1 MSRARR
7 ADADNSDVRE
17 EFTDVTLLAEVVATQ
32 QAISTSDFDLEAVM
46 AEIVVQAQRLTRAD
60 GAVVEM
66 VDGDE
71 MVYRAVAGAARP
83 YLGFRLPV
91 ASSLSG
97 LCVTSGEIVLC
108 DDSETDP
115 RVDREATRRVGARS
129 MVVVPLRHRHDVA
142 GVLKVYS
149 GRPASF
155 AERELRVLQMMGS
168 TLGAAIVRAELLD
181 RLTREATTDV
191 LTGLANR
198 RAWEERVPL
207 ELARARRSRA
217 TLTVAV
223 VDLDHFKAYNDEHG
237 HAAGDSLLAD
247 CARLWQEQLRE
258 VDFIARIGG
267 EEFGLA
273 LPGCSETEAVDVL
286 SRLRTATSPLRTISA
301 GIAEWDREEEWTA
314 LVARADAALYRA
326 KREGRNRVA
335 LALDSLTRLI
345 S

>member
-1 MSRARR
+1 
-7 ADADNSDVRE
+7 
-17 EFTDVTLLAEVVATQ
+17 
-32 QAISTSDFDLEAVM
+32 
-46 AEIVVQAQRLTRAD
+46 
-60 GAVVEM
+60 
-66 VDGDE
+66 
-71 MVYRAVAGAARP
+71 
-83 YLGFRLPV
+83 
-91 ASSLSG
+91 
-97 LCVTSGEIVLC
+97 
-108 DDSETDP
+108 
-115 RVDREATRRVGARS
+115 
-129 MVVVPLRHRHDVA
+129 
-142 GVLKVYS
+142 
-149 GRPASF
+149 
-155 AERELRVLQMMGS
+155 
-168 TLGAAIVRAELLD
+168 
-181 RLTREATTDV
+181 
-191 LTGLANR
+191 
-198 RAWEERVPL
+198 
-207 ELARARRSRA
+207 
-217 TLTVAV
+217 

-301 GIAEWDREEEWTA
+301 GVAEWDREEEWTA